1 MKKQRNADLVDYL
14 LRTTNRFT
22 RGRAGRPEKRKSYGL
37 YAFRSPGDACSHSSY
52 FGPGRD
58 YDLCRDLLFSMCHPV
73 GRIKAKAK
81 RAVGRRIQSA
91 LNTHNV
97 EFFHR
102 LADSITAVQ
111 ESPFDPLGVA
121 VGLAY
126 KKHELK
132 HDNEPTPSQLV
143 VIAERFFELK
153 DGKDKDFFSLRASL
167 FRTAKKVLQMWGSD

>member
-1 MKKQRNADLVDYL
+1 MRKQRNADLVDYL

-37 YAFRSPGDACSHSSY
+37 YAFRSPGDACSYSSY

-58 YDLCRDLLFSMCHPV
+58 YDLCRDLLFSMRHPV
-73 GRIKAKAK
+73 GLIKFKAK

-97 EFFHR
+97 DFFHR
-102 LADSITAVQ
+102 LADAITAVQ

-126 KKHELK
+126 RKHEQK
-132 HDNEPTPSQLV
+132 HGTEPTPAQV
-143 VIAERFFELK
+143 VAIAEDFFDMK
-153 DGKDKDFFSLRASL
+153 DGLGKSRDSVRASL
-167 FRTAKKVLQMWGSD
+167 FRTAKKLLRS

>member
-22 RGRAGRPEKRKSYGL
+22 RGRAGRPWKRKSYGL
-37 YAFRSPGDACSHSSY
+37 YAFRSPGDACSYSSY

-58 YDLCRDLLFSMCHPV
+58 YDLCRDLLFSMRHPV
-73 GRIKAKAK
+73 GRIKADSK
-81 RAVGRRIQSA
+81 RAVARRIQSA

-97 EFFHR
+97 KFFHR

-132 HDNEPTPSQLV
+132 HDNEPTTAQV
-143 VIAERFFELK
+143 VAIAE
-153 DGKDKDFFSLRASL
+153 DFFDMKTTKERDSVRASL
-167 FRTAKKVLQMWGSD
+167 FRTAKKVLRNWASD

>member
-14 LRTTNRFT
+14 IRTTNRFT

-37 YAFRSPGDACSHSSY
+37 YAFRSPGDACSYSSY

-58 YDLCRDLLFSMCHPV
+58 YDLCRDLLFSMRHPV
-73 GRIKAKAK
+73 GRKKAKAK

-91 LNTHNV
+91 SNTYNV

-102 LADSITAVQ
+102 LADSITAV
-111 ESPFDPLGVA
+111 EKSPFDPLGVA

-132 HDNEPTPSQLV
+132 DDTEPTTAQLV
-143 VIAERFFELK
+143 TIAEDFFEMK
-153 DGKDKDFFSLRASL
+153 TAQERDSVRASL
-167 FRTAKKVLQMWGSD
+167 FRTAKKLLQYYARGD

>member
-1 MKKQRNADLVDYL
+1 MR
-14 LRTTNRFT
+14 
-22 RGRAGRPEKRKSYGL
+22 
-37 YAFRSPGDACSHSSY
+37 
-52 FGPGRD
+52 
-58 YDLCRDLLFSMCHPV
+58 HPV

-91 LNTHNV
+91 LNTYNV

-132 HDNEPTPSQLV
+132 DGTETSPAQV
-143 VIAERFFELK
+143 VAIAE
-153 DGKDKDFFSLRASL
+153 DFFDMKTAKERDSVRASL
-167 FRTAKKVLQMWGSD
+167 FRTAKKVLDFN